1 MMPSLFEQY
10 ADIGIFLA
18 LCSLFGCFMYFIAS
32 SDSGSLVDSMLA
44 ANGLPEP
51 SRVQRLY
58 WSLTEGAAASALL
71 YAGRFMPHDDDAQL
85 KALQAVSIVIGLP
98 WTILICLECLS
109 LWRACEYECGDRKW
123 GGGFQTSIVDIGIT
137 AFQPQPGIG
146 TMMNC
151 GRGKVDTARLADVI
165 LNCFVPPRS
174 VHQILTEIQKKS
186 SAISGAT
193 GGNVKVVLITVIS
206 AFLYFAWLLLI
217 CLDHIPTDEC
227 GYWEAGSNKG
237 IDGNT
242 LKKYSTRYGV
252 FHGWGVDIGNGAVI
266 ATRGNATD
274 TWSYVGVKKCNDLHM
289 NLWVGKRIGSTMRIA
304 VFGWF
309 SWWLFIAIVAYLRAT
324 VRTMYKK
331 QGNPIEDFL
340 CAFVAWPTTLSQI
353 KDCLMKEEIPSAAKT
368 EEELPSDEKA
378 ERVLP
383 FETKM
388 EKAEIEEV

>member
-1 MMPSLFEQY
+1 
-10 ADIGIFLA
+10 
-18 LCSLFGCFMYFIAS
+18 
-32 SDSGSLVDSMLA
+32 
-44 ANGLPEP
+44 
-51 SRVQRLY
+51 
-58 WSLTEGAAASALL
+58 
-71 YAGRFMPHDDDAQL
+71 
-85 KALQAVSIVIGLP
+85 
-98 WTILICLECLS
+98 
-109 LWRACEYECGDRKW
+109 
-123 GGGFQTSIVDIGIT
+123 
-137 AFQPQPGIG
+137 
-146 TMMNC
+146 
-151 GRGKVDTARLADVI
+151 
-165 LNCFVPPRS
+165 
-174 VHQILTEIQKKS
+174 LTEIQKKS

-193 GGNVKVVLITVIS
+193 GGNVKVALLTVIS

-353 KDCLMKEEIPSAAKT
+353 KDCLMKEEFPSAAKT